1 MGEDTDYAI
10 AIMIKQ
16 CLCWRKHIWYLP
28 HLSYLFEANLGVSY
42 TADNTH
48 ISHWGSQWICPEEC
62 SDTDRCW
69 AWETMESMNDQE
81 THCWRKTAVH
91 QVQPQHFK
99 AIAVLLDRVH
109 EVQERSLTLPDR
121 APSRTSNPSETQWCT
136 AGLSWCVNCWVSKDD
151 THFPLFSHT
160 FR

>member
-1 MGEDTDYAI
+1 MSLLKETHLVSSTSILSVWSKPWSVLHSWQHSHFPLGIPMNLSRRVLWHWQVLGMRDHGEYE
-10 AIMIKQ
+10 
-16 CLCWRKHIWYLP
+16 W
-28 HLSYLFEANLGVSY
+28 
-42 TADNTH
+42 
-48 ISHWGSQWICPEEC
+48 
-62 SDTDRCW
+62 
-69 AWETMESMNDQE
+69 QE

-121 APSRTSNPSETQWCT
+121 APSRTSNPSETQWYT

-151 THFPLFSHT
+151 THFPLLSHT